1 MKKLLTTFIG
11 GITLMTLIYGC
22 TENNKAKMW
31 GGTETITLDPGKRLM
46 NVTWKD
52 KNGTSL
58 WILTKQDTTKPTTYT
73 FEEKSSFG
81 VMEGKVI
88 IKEQ

>member
-1 MKKLLTTFIG
+1 MKKIFLLF
-11 GITLMTLIYGC
+11 LILGALVSC
-22 TENNKAKMW
+22 TDNTKVKTW
-31 GGTETITLDPGKRLM
+31 GGTEIITLEPGKRLI

-58 WILTKQDTTKPTTYT
+58 WFLTKQDTTKPSTFM
-73 FEEKSSFG
+73 FEEKSSLG
-81 VMEGKVI
+81 IMEGKLI

>member
-1 MKKLLTTFIG
+1 MKKIFILLLVVG
-11 GITLMTLIYGC
+11 TLLSC
-22 TENNKAKMW
+22 TDNAKVRVW
-31 GGTETITLDPGKRLM
+31 GGTETITLEPGKRLV

-58 WILTKQDTTKPTTYT
+58 WVLSKQDTTKPSTYM
-73 FEEKSSFG
+73 FEEKSSLG
-81 VMEGKVI
+81 IMEGKLI

>member
-1 MKKLLTTFIG
+1 MKKILGIFIG
-11 GITLMTLIYGC
+11 AITLVGC
-22 TENNKAKMW
+22 TENNRVKMW
-31 GGTETITLDPGKRLM
+31 GGTETITLDPGKRLV

-58 WILTKQDTTKPTTYT
+58 WILTKQDTTKPSTYT
-73 FEEKSSFG
+73 FEEKSSLG

>member
-1 MKKLLTTFIG
+1 MKKIFGLFIVAV
-11 GITLMTLIYGC
+11 TLMSC
-22 TENNKAKMW
+22 TDNSRAKIW
-31 GGTETITLDPGKRLM
+31 GGTETITLEPGKRLM

-52 KNGTSL
+52 KGGTSL
-58 WILTKQDTTKPTTYT
+58 WILTKQDTTKPSTYT
-73 FEEKSSFG
+73 FEEKSSLG

>member
-1 MKKLLTTFIG
+1 MRQLLGIFIGAIVLTT
-11 GITLMTLIYGC
+11 MMYGC
-22 TENNKAKMW
+22 TENNRVKMW
-31 GGTETITLDPGKRLM
+31 GGTETITLDTGKRLV

-58 WILTKQDTTKPTTYT
+58 WILSKQDTTKPSTYT
-73 FEEKSSFG
+73 FEEKSSLG